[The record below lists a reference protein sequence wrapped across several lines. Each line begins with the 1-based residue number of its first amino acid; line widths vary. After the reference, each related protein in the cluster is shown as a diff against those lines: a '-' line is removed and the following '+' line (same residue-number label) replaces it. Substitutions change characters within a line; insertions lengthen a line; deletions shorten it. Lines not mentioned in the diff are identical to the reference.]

1 MNTLAK
7 RIHNIAPDPL
17 RVTFTDE
24 TTVDLRIRSAEFFQE
39 SFQGEGIAIDDDE
52 TYRII
57 TEGEDDDTVVA
68 GKQVNDGW
76 EVVGVITGVQSID
89 SDV

>member
-17 RVTFTDE
+17 RLTFADE
-24 TTVDLRIRSAEFFQE
+24 TTVDLRIQSAEFFQE
-39 SFQGEGIAIDDDE
+39 SFQGEGTAIDDDE

-57 TEGEDDDTVVA
+57 TEGEDEDTIVA
-68 GKQVNDGW
+68 GKKVDDGW
-76 EVVGVITGVQSID
+76 EVVGVIT
-89 SDV
+89 DVIPLE

>member
-7 RIHNIAPDPL
+7 RIHNITPDPL
-17 RVTFTDE
+17 RLTFADE
-24 TTVDLRIRSAEFFQE
+24 TTVDIRIQSAEFFQE
-39 SFQGEGIAIDDDE
+39 SFQGEGVAIDDDE

-68 GKQVNDGW
+68 GKQVDNGW
-76 EVVGVITGVQSID
+76 DVVGVITAVTPLD
-89 SDV
+89 SEA

>member
-17 RVTFTDE
+17 QLTFADE

-39 SFQGEGIAIDDDE
+39 SFQGEGIAIDTDE
-52 TYRII
+52 TYRIV
-57 TEGEDDDTVVA
+57 TEGEDDDTVVV
-68 GKQVNDGW
+68 GKQVDDGW
-76 EVVGVITGVQSID
+76 EVVGVITGVQPLE
-89 SDV
+89 

>member
-17 RVTFTDE
+17 RLTFADE
-24 TTVDLRIRSAEFFQE
+24 TTVDIRVQSAEFFQE
-39 SFQGEGIAIDDDE
+39 SFQGEGISIDGDE
-52 TYRII
+52 NYRII
-57 TEGEDDDTVVA
+57 TEGEDDDTVVV
-68 GKQVNDGW
+68 GKQVDNGW
-76 EVVGVITGVQSID
+76 DVVGVITAVTPLD